1 MNMKVLFGLII
12 VLMVAIFGYS
22 QYSSAKHEEQL
33 AAMKA
38 ESAKVQAETARL
50 EAEQN
55 REKQEKL
62 NAQAAAEQMRQK
74 LSAENDKTDKAAKA
88 KLQDIANRW
97 QETNTRAS
105 STGRI
110 ALSPVVKDLQTIKH
124 EAEGVEVGQ
133 CTKPAK
139 EALIGGMQYIE
150 DGYLRFMADTVNGEG
165 DAIELRQKAA
175 PLFAEYSNSIESC
188 KV

>member
-1 MNMKVLFGLII
+1 MNIKSLIAFVVLI
-12 VLMVAIFGYS
+12 AIGVFGYS
-22 QYSSAKHEEQL
+22 YYSSKKHEEQL
-33 AAMKA
+33 AAIKA
-38 ESAKVQAETARL
+38 ESAETQAEVARIG
-50 EAEQN
+50 AEQN

-62 NAQAAAEQMRQK
+62 NAQAAEEQMRQK
-74 LSAENDKTDKAAKA
+74 LSAENDKIDKAAKA
-88 KLQDIANRW
+88 KLQDIAKRW
-97 QETNTRAS
+97 QETNARAS

-110 ALSPVVKDLQTIKH
+110 ALSPAVKDLQTIKH

-150 DGYLRFMADTVNGEG
+150 DGYLRFMADTVNGES
-165 DAIELRQKAA
+165 DAIELKQKAD
-175 PLFAEYSNSIESC
+175 PLFAEYSKSIESC

>member
-1 MNMKVLFGLII
+1 MNIKSLIAFVVLIAIG
-12 VLMVAIFGYS
+12 IFGYS
-22 QYSSAKHEEQL
+22 YYSSKKHEERL
-33 AAMKA
+33 AIIQV
-38 ESAKVQAETARL
+38 ETGRVQAEAARL

-62 NAQAAAEQMRQK
+62 NTQAAEEQMRQK
-74 LSAENDKTDKAAKA
+74 LSAENDRTDKAAKA

>member
-1 MNMKVLFGLII
+1 MNTKVIFALII

-50 EAEQN
+50 EGEQN

-62 NAQAAAEQMRQK
+62 NAQAAEEQMRQK
-74 LSAENDKTDKAAKA
+74 LSAENDKIDKAAKA
-88 KLQDIANRW
+88 KLQDIAKRW
-97 QETNTRAS
+97 QETNARAS

-110 ALSPVVKDLQTIKH
+110 ALSPAVKDLQTIKH

-150 DGYLRFMADTVNGEG
+150 DGYLRFMADTVNGES
-165 DAIELRQKAA
+165 DAIELKQKAD
-175 PLFAEYSNSIESC
+175 PLFAEYSKSIESC